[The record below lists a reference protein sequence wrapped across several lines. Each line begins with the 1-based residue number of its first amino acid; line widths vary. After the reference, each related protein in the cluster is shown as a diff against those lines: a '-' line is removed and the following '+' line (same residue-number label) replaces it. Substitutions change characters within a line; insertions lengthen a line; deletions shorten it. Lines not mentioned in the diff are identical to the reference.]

1 MPLVRTP
8 RALFIQS
15 SLALL
20 AIPLFILN
28 QWVVKKGAGGVFAF
42 TGLFHGKPFWLILV
56 ASAWVLLALALL
68 RRARKS
74 GCFLFALLAATVIV
88 ADAILF
94 LRARNYALAFYVL
107 FLLILS
113 VIYLLS
119 TFRLL
124 GEAYFNA
131 GLRWFEGL
139 PLFIPEIR
147 AELETVSG
155 RGEGRMSRFD
165 ETGCYV
171 FSAKSM
177 PDVFGIRLKL
187 DEKELV
193 SRVELISRTNDGL
206 GQGLRFLAQSPDA
219 EKDIREFVDRAR
231 SRGYV
236 D

>member
-1 MPLVRTP
+1 MPLVRTT

-28 QWVVKKGAGGVFAF
+28 QWVVKKGVGGAFAF
-42 TGLFHGKPFWLILV
+42 AGLFRGKSLGLILGE
-56 ASAWVLLALALL
+56 AAWVLLAFALL
-68 RRARKS
+68 RRSRKS
-74 GCFLFALLAATVIV
+74 GCVFFALLAAAVIA
-88 ADAILF
+88 ADSVLF
-94 LRARNYALAFYVL
+94 LRAKNYALAFYVL

-139 PLFIPEIR
+139 PPFIPEIR
-147 AELETVSG
+147 AELDAVTE
-155 RGEGRMSRFD
+155 RGPGRMSRFD

-171 FSAKSM
+171 FSAKPM
-177 PDVFGIRLKL
+177 PDVSKIRLKL

-193 SRVELISRTNDGL
+193 SGVELISRTKDGL